1 MTADEILKLDTEKM
15 SLNKMVGMLD
25 SNITRNP
32 ALFGE
37 EVYKL
42 RRRHEIDT
50 GIPMEEDCFGEQEA
64 EMKRSLGLRFEDDEG
79 GDDSEGDEA

>member
-25 SNITRNP
+25 SNITRDP

-64 EMKRSLGLRFEDDEG
+64 EMKRCLGLRFEADEG
-79 GDDSEGDEA
+79 GDGTSRQSC